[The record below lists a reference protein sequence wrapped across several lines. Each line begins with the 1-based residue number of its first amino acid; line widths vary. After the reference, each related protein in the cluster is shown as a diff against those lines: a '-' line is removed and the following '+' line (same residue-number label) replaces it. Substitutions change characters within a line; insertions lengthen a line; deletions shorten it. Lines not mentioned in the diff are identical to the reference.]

1 VSDQPRTADPVS
13 ATSQLRRVRIP
24 LLTAVAMIFIFVSSG
39 AFGIEDMVGWSGPGL
54 TLLMLL
60 VLPVVWAMPMALV
73 CSELGSAL
81 PEEGGY
87 YAWTRRAM
95 GEFWGFQCG
104 WWAWTCQWVDSAVY
118 IALIQGYVATWWPQL
133 NGWEIW
139 GIGAVLVVLFA
150 YTNIRGLN
158 IIALSSV
165 VFTIVIVAPF
175 LVEIVLGFAHWH
187 GSPFQPFLVPGQ
199 SLGNSLNYG
208 LAVGVW
214 MYSGYDSMSTLA
226 GEIEHP
232 RRIVPRALMIAMP
245 IVVALYFLPT
255 LAGLAGVGNWSDWAT
270 TGGTSFV
277 EIAKSLGGP
286 VLGYAMLGAAVISN
300 MALYQDYLT
309 SGSRPAYAMA
319 EDRLLPKALYRAHPK
334 YGTPFVSIIF
344 LAGLNLV
351 LIIGTFANLVVIDVV
366 LNMFYYLLIFVAA
379 VRLRQKEPGLA
390 RPFRIWG
397 NTGVLIAVCAPA
409 VFIALVTLYTN
420 AIDTSTSIFGHASFT
435 VAGVTFGWYGIGGLI
450 GLVAGPIA
458 YVVFKATLGGRQDL
472 PPGQQGPPAE
482 GLPDIG
488 IEV

>member
-1 VSDQPRTADPVS
+1 MTERLRTVNIRLFAV
-13 ATSQLRRVRIP
+13 
-24 LLTAVAMIFIFVSSG
+24 VAMIFIFVSSG
-39 AFGIEDMVGWSGPGL
+39 AFGIEDMVSSSGPGL

-60 VLPVVWAMPMALV
+60 ALPVLWAMPMALV

-118 IALIQGYVATWWPQL
+118 IALVQGYVATWWPQL
-133 NGWEIW
+133 NGWELW
-139 GIGAVLVVLFA
+139 LIGAALIAVFA

-187 GSPFQPFLVPGQ
+187 GSPLQPFVPHGQ
-199 SLGNSLNYG
+199 SVFSSLNYG
-208 LAVGVW
+208 LAIGVW
-214 MYSGYDSMSTLA
+214 MYSGYDSMSTIA
-226 GEIEHP
+226 GEVSNP
-232 RRIVPRALMIAMP
+232 RKLIPRGLMIAMP
-245 IVVALYFLPT
+245 IIVLLYFLPT
-255 LAGLAGVGNWSDWAT
+255 LAGLAGVGDWSNWAT

-277 EIAKSLGGP
+277 EVAKTLGGP
-286 VLGYAMLGAAVISN
+286 VLGYVMLGVAVISN

-319 EDRLLPKALYRAHPK
+319 ADRLLPKALTWAHPK
-334 YGTPFVSIIF
+334 YGTPVVSILF

-351 LIIGTFANLVVIDVV
+351 LIVGSFANLVVIDVF
-366 LNMFYYLLIFVAA
+366 LNMLYYLLIFVAA
-379 VRLRQKEPGLA
+379 IRLRQKEPGLE

-397 NTGVLIAVCAPA
+397 NTAILAAICAPA
-409 VFIALVTLYTN
+409 IFIALLTLYTN
-420 AIDTSTSIFGHASFT
+420 AIDTSTTIFGHASFSIF
-435 VAGVTFGWYGIGGLI
+435 GFTFGWYGIGGVLAM
-450 GLVAGPIA
+450 LAGPVA
-458 YVVFKATLGGRQDL
+458 YVIFKRTLGGRPLDAVRTAE
-472 PPGQQGPPAE
+472 PA
-482 GLPDIG
+482 D
-488 IEV
+488 VA

>member
-1 VSDQPRTADPVS
+1 MSVQVLAPDQARAGD
-13 ATSQLRRVRIP
+13 QLRKVRIP
-24 LLTAVAMIFIFVSSG
+24 LFTAVAMIFIFVSSG

-54 TLLMLL
+54 TMLMLL

-139 GIGAVLVVLFA
+139 GIGALLIVLFA

-175 LVEIVLGFAHWH
+175 LVEIVLGLAHWH
-187 GSPFQPFLVPGQ
+187 GSPLQPFTVPGQ
-199 SLGNSLNYG
+199 SLTDSLNYG

-214 MYSGYDSMSTLA
+214 MYSGYDSMSTIA
-226 GEIEHP
+226 GEMEHP
-232 RRIVPRALMIAMP
+232 RRIIPRALMIAMP
-245 IVVALYFLPT
+245 IVVALYVLPT
-255 LAGLAGVGNWSDWAT
+255 LAGLAGVGDWADWTT

-319 EDRLLPKALYRAHPK
+319 EDRLLPKALYRAHPR
-334 YGTPFVSIIF
+334 YGTPWISILF

-366 LNMFYYLLIFVAA
+366 LNMFYYLLIFAA
-379 VRLRQKEPGLA
+379 AIRLRQKEPGLE

-397 NTGVLIAVCAPA
+397 NTAALVAICVPA
-409 VFIALVTLYTN
+409 IFIAIVTLYTN

-458 YVVFKATLGGRQDL
+458 YLVFKSTLGGRPVSA
-472 PPGQQGPPAE
+472 PPVEQGPP
-482 GLPDIG
+482 DVG
-488 IEV
+488 IQA

>member
-1 VSDQPRTADPVS
+1 VS
-13 ATSQLRRVRIP
+13 APLTLDDQVSVGSQLRRVRIP
-24 LLTAVAMIFIFVSSG
+24 LFTAVAMIFIFVSSG
-39 AFGIEDMVGWSGPGL
+39 AFGIEDMVGTDGSGPGL
-54 TLLMLL
+54 TLWLL
-60 VLPVVWAMPMALV
+60 LLLPIVWAMPMALV

-133 NGWEIW
+133 NGWEVW
-139 GIGAVLVVLFA
+139 AIGAGLIALFA

-158 IIALSSV
+158 IIAISSV

-175 LVEIVLGFAHWH
+175 LVMIVLGFAHWH
-187 GSPFQPFLVPGQ
+187 GSPFQPFMIQGQ
-199 SLGNSLNYG
+199 SLLDNLNYG
-208 LAVGVW
+208 LAIGVW

-226 GEIEHP
+226 GEMENP
-232 RRIVPRALMIAMP
+232 RRIIPRALMIAMP

-255 LAGLAGVGNWSDWAT
+255 LAGLAGVDSWQDWAT
-270 TGGTSFV
+270 SGGTSFV

-319 EDRLLPKALYRAHPK
+319 EDRLLPKALYRAHPRF
-334 YGTPFVSIIF
+334 GTPWISILF

-351 LIIGTFANLVVIDVV
+351 LIIGTFANLVVIDVM
-366 LNMFYYLLIFVAA
+366 LNMFYYLLIFIAA
-379 VRLRQKEPGLA
+379 IRLRQKEPGLD
-390 RPFRIWG
+390 RPFRIRG
-397 NTGVLIAVCAPA
+397 NTGWLIAICAPA
-409 VFIALVTLYTN
+409 IFIALVTIYTN
-420 AIDTSTSIFGHASFT
+420 AIDTSTSVFGHASFT
-435 VAGVTFGWYGIGGLI
+435 IGGFTFGWYGIGGLI

-458 YVVFKATLGGRQDL
+458 YVVFKSTLGGR
-472 PPGQQGPPAE
+472 PVIGPE
-482 GLPDIG
+482 GGSPDIG
-488 IEV
+488 IDA